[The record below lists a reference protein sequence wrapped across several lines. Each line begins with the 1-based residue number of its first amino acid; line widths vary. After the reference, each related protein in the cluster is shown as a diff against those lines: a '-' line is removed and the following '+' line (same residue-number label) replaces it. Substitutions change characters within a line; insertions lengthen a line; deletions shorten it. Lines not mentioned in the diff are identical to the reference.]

1 MYSGHPSK
9 TAANRRSFA
18 GRRFWC
24 GKSPFV
30 CRATFARL
38 RSDVYTA
45 ANRLLFAEQRF
56 WCNKSA
62 FVSGMTSTR
71 LRNDVYAA
79 ANRRLLIAMCR
90 IGTLDGRQ
98 GGFARRFGDRVA
110 SYMDGRGFTYCP
122 SDRAFYA
129 WLRRLNAHL
138 RGAGS
143 RMILW
148 AVWRQPFCAGAA
160 ELGVR

>member
-1 MYSGHPSK
+1 MI
-9 TAANRRSFA
+9 
-18 GRRFWC
+18 
-24 GKSPFV
+24 
-30 CRATFARL
+30 
-38 RSDVYTA
+38 
-45 ANRLLFAEQRF
+45 
-56 WCNKSA
+56 
-62 FVSGMTSTR
+62 STR

-79 ANRRLLIAMCR
+79 ANRRLLIAMRR

-122 SDRAFYA
+122 SDRALYA
-129 WLRRLNAHL
+129 RFRRLSGRL

-143 RMILW
+143 RIVSW